1 VSSNKKLTAGLSAI
15 HAALEEFFD
24 DPPRRKLPLTTEK
37 PLEELVLTI
46 LSQSNSDPITAR
58 TFQDFKQ
65 RFPTM
70 EQALEAGPEAIQQAI
85 SYGGLSNQKSVR
97 IWEILRKLKNERGSL
112 DLMFLREMTVG
123 EAVDWLLSLN
133 GVGRKTAACVLLFA
147 FNMPVFPVDTHV
159 HRVALRLGL
168 FPKKTPPDKVSREV
182 EELIEPES
190 VYPLHMLM
198 IHLGR
203 EICHA
208 RKPECSACPLARI
221 CPAASV

>member
-1 VSSNKKLTAGLSAI
+1 MAEKEPTLKRLREI
-15 HAALEEFFD
+15 HRALEGFF
-24 DPPRRKLPLTTEK
+24 PQPLARKLPLTTDR
-37 PLEELVLTI
+37 PLDELVLTI

-58 TFQDFKQ
+58 TFRDFKQ

-70 EQALEAGPEAIQQAI
+70 EDALAAGPEAISESI
-85 SYGGLSNQKSVR
+85 SHGGLSNQKGVR
-97 IWEILRKLKNERGSL
+97 IWEILRRLKEERGAL
-112 DLMFLREMTVG
+112 DLSFLKDMTVP
-123 EAVDWLLSLN
+123 EAVDWLTSLN

-147 FNMPVFPVDTHV
+147 FGLPVFPVDTHV

-168 FPKKTPPDKVSREV
+168 FPKKTPPDRVSKEIEV
-182 EELIEPES
+182 LIEPEA

-208 RKPECSACPLARI
+208 RGPECGRCPLAAK
-221 CPAASV
+221 CPSAV